1 MSDEYLL
8 SCITNSREKLAK
20 YKRVRNTIMSHNLHT
35 QRSLS
40 GLQSYIEHC
49 QKVVDR
55 IDSQDGYG
63 YLANFRDK
71 LADDIKVLKD
81 YRNFVK
87 DSNASFVGLYQT
99 LNAKIG
105 NLNASIA
112 NYKSMYN
119 DGKPVWEWVW

>member
-1 MSDEYLL
+1 MILYQVWNRSLLSSKNWRAIVMSDEYLL

-55 IDSQDGYG
+55 IDSQEGYG
-63 YLANFRDK
+63 DDFTEKVIKLTFQYAPSDNGLAF
-71 LADDIKVLKD
+71 LVQVQKVLQPTDIRLK
-81 YRNFVK
+81 V
-87 DSNASFVGLYQT
+87 VV
-99 LNAKIG
+99 
-105 NLNASIA
+105 
-112 NYKSMYN
+112 
-119 DGKPVWEWVW
+119 PE

>member
-1 MSDEYLL
+1 
-8 SCITNSREKLAK
+8 
-20 YKRVRNTIMSHNLHT
+20 MSHNLHA

-49 QKVVDR
+49 QKVIDR
-55 IDSQDGYG
+55 IDSQDGHG

-87 DSNASFVGLYQT
+87 DSNASFVDLYQT

>member
-40 GLQSYIEHC
+40 GLQSYIEYC

-87 DSNASFVGLYQT
+87 DSNASFVDLYQT